1 MLAQQPVGLQFAA
14 LRGIGVDRGLIP
26 AVDEGQIRQMIAVA
40 RANGD
45 ALRRYRPR
53 SYGGDVTLF
62 VAGDGLRASYR
73 LGEDLGW
80 SRHAVK
86 RLEIIPVP
94 GTHYSMMVPP
104 DVNELGKKLMAAL
117 TMTTRREPSRPGSAP
132 FVVDA
137 LGRAGEQR
145 AVSPC

>member
-1 MLAQQPVGLQFAA
+1 
-14 LRGIGVDRGLIP
+14 
-26 AVDEGQIRQMIAVA
+26 MIAVA

-53 SYGGDVTLF
+53 PYDGDVTLF
-62 VAGDGLRASYR
+62 VAADGLRASLG

-80 SRHAVK
+80 SRHAMSH
-86 RLEIIPVP
+86 LETIPVP

-104 DVNELGKKLMAAL
+104 DLNELGKKLMAAL
-117 TMTTRREPSRPGSAP
+117 AMTSSREQAEPGSAL
-132 FVVDA
+132 FVMDA

-145 AVSPC
+145 ELSQC